1 MTWSRRLT
9 LEKSA
14 PSAAEPGDR
23 VLEVAAMFGLG
34 LDGQRQCEIVPRT
47 DLNLR
52 GGEIIFITGPSGG
65 GKSSI
70 LRCIDDQVCGCLR
83 FEDVL
88 YGDDDR
94 PIVEQIG
101 GSIEEATLIL
111 SLAGLADAFVMLRR
125 PSELSEGQRYR
136 FGLARLIERAT
147 HADEL
152 AEIVVLADEFGSTL
166 DRLTA
171 SVVARNVRRWV
182 SRTPGVCF
190 VAATAHDDLI
200 EAIDPDVVIC
210 KPLGGGIEIL
220 RRGQPAGGSAARERP
235 SGR

>member
-1 MTWSRRLT
+1 MSWSRRVT
-9 LEKSA
+9 IAASA
-14 PSAAEPGDR
+14 PTAAEPGDR

-34 LDGQRQCEIVPRT
+34 LDGQRQCEVVPRT

-52 GGEIIFITGPSGG
+52 GGEVIFITGPSGG

-70 LRCIDDQVCGCLR
+70 LRAIDDEVRNCLR

-88 YGDDDR
+88 QAEDDR

-101 GSIEEATLIL
+101 ASIEEATLIL
-111 SLAGLADAFVMLRR
+111 SLAGLADAFVLLRR
-125 PSELSEGQRYR
+125 PSELSDGQRYR

-152 AEIVVLADEFGSTL
+152 AEIVILADEFGSTL

-171 SVVARNVRRWV
+171 SVVARNVRRWIG
-182 SRTPGVCF
+182 RTPGVCF

-220 RRGQPAGGSAARERP
+220 RRGQPAGEREA
-235 SGR
+235 